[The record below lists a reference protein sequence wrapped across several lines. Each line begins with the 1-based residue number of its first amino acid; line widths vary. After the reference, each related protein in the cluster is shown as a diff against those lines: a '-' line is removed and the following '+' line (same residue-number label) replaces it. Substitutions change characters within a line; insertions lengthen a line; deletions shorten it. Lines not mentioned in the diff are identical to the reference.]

1 MVVSEISLYN
11 AIRGKLGEMEAQAV
25 VEGIKQ
31 EVKNE
36 FENKKDSLASK
47 QDLSDLRSDLLRTIY
62 LVGVIQLL
70 GIIGSVIAI
79 VRFMK

>member
-11 AIRGKLGEMEAQAV
+11 AI
-25 VEGIKQ
+25 
-31 EVKNE
+31 
-36 FENKKDSLASK
+36 ENKKDSLASK